1 MRYFSFIIVAV
12 CLLGCAS
19 KEDKAIDAINKYMY
33 KTLDD
38 YTGYEIV
45 EIKMDSFFTSIYNNP
60 LALRYEDS
68 ISNNIINI
76 GAAHGTVTHCDL
88 NIPNEDKVFIR
99 SLIENSKNGLLTI
112 KKYSDSIKFIG
123 MVQPVFQGWQARVKY
138 RSKNNQGQ
146 IKLSEGTYIL
156 DKESLEVVD
165 NVSSHDFQNAHWI
178 KEILEDYEGFIKEE
192 ERLVKEM
199 LDKGF

>member
-12 CLLGCAS
+12 CLLGCSS

-88 NIPNEDKVFIR
+88 NIPNEDKAFIR

-112 KKYSDSIKFIG
+112 KKYSDSIKCIG

-138 RSKNNQGQ
+138 RRKNNQGQ

-165 NVSSHDFQNAHWI
+165 NVSSHDFQNAHLI
-178 KEILEDYEGFIKEE
+178 KEILEDYDGFIKEE

>member
-60 LALRYEDS
+60 LAPILIMLLEILSSYLKAK
-68 ISNNIINI
+68 
-76 GAAHGTVTHCDL
+76 GLL
-88 NIPNEDKVFIR
+88 NIEVK
-99 SLIENSKNGLLTI
+99 TI
-112 KKYSDSIKFIG
+112 KD
-123 MVQPVFQGWQARVKY
+123 R
-138 RSKNNQGQ
+138 
-146 IKLSEGTYIL
+146 LS
-156 DKESLEVVD
+156 
-165 NVSSHDFQNAHWI
+165 
-178 KEILEDYEGFIKEE
+178 
-192 ERLVKEM
+192 
-199 LDKGF
+199 

>member
-1 MRYFSFIIVAV
+1 M
-12 CLLGCAS
+12 
-19 KEDKAIDAINKYMY
+19 
-33 KTLDD
+33 DD

-112 KKYSDSIKFIG
+112 KSI
-123 MVQPVFQGWQARVKY
+123 QTL
-138 RSKNNQGQ
+138 
-146 IKLSEGTYIL
+146 LSL
-156 DKESLEVVD
+156 
-165 NVSSHDFQNAHWI
+165 
-178 KEILEDYEGFIKEE
+178 
-192 ERLVKEM
+192 
-199 LDKGF
+199 

>member
-1 MRYFSFIIVAV
+1 MRYFSFIIVVV

-68 ISNNIINI
+68 IANNIINI
-76 GAAHGTVTHCDL
+76 GAAHGTVTYCDL
-88 NIPNEDKVFIR
+88 NIPNEDKAFIR

-112 KKYSDSIKFIG
+112 KKYSDSIKCIG
-123 MVQPVFQGWQARVKY
+123 MVQPVFQGWRARVKY

-178 KEILEDYEGFIKEE
+178 KEILEDYDGFIKEE

>member
-1 MRYFSFIIVAV
+1 M
-12 CLLGCAS
+12 CAS
-19 KEDKAIDAINKYMY
+19 KEDKSIDAINKYMY

-112 KKYSDSIKFIG
+112 KKYSDSIKCIG

-178 KEILEDYEGFIKEE
+178 KEILEDYDGFIKEE